1 MNLGK
6 QARGWFWLTTTA
18 IIGGIVAAGPGATTA
33 SAQTPPAASGASAT
47 VTVSIPAGPL
57 ENAILSFGRQANLR
71 MVYPSAITRGRSTA
85 GVKGTLSVSA
95 AVSGLLS
102 GSGLNYALAGGNT
115 VRIFDP
121 AGQTG
126 ESGGSAAAGS
136 TLLAPITVQGTGLE
150 GARGIIESNGYVGKS
165 GRTATKTD
173 TPVAETAQSITTVS
187 RKQLDD
193 LKPQNLSEALNYT
206 PGARIGQYGAEPRFD
221 AFKVRGTDLSTTGIF
236 RDGLRQVSSQ
246 NGSAR
251 LEPYGVEAVSILRGP
266 AASIY
271 GASSSGGIV
280 DIISKRPTEE
290 TLREVELQ
298 YGSYGR
304 VQGAF
309 DLSGAVDDEKTMLY
323 RLTGVARDGRNEI
336 SAIKDDRLFI
346 APAFTFQPD
355 AGTKLTLLGE
365 YMDSTTGGTWGY
377 INNYGSDGKSIGAT
391 PVYGGDSRF
400 NDFEQKQWRVGYE
413 FEHEINDNVTLYSKA
428 RYSGLSADQQWVFAN
443 YPGITIED
451 NEGVSADNY
460 LKTEFDTGPA
470 KHTLLTGIDFS
481 HMSYTSKQGNG
492 ASPFTDTFTYVPDV
506 SLILKQRMNTLGI
519 YAQDQVEI
527 DRWRLTAGIRH
538 DWLDTEY
545 QSQTV
550 GAAAAPTYDGDET
563 KTTGRASLGY
573 VFDSGVMPYVSYGT
587 SFVANPGVIIT
598 TGTVTGQA
606 QPTVGKQY
614 ELGVKY
620 ALPQYNALLSAAFFN
635 LDQDNA
641 TVYET
646 SSGINLLRQLDLRS
660 RGVELEATA
669 SLDNGWSLIGSYS
682 YNDVEITK
690 LTSETVGRQLNSSP
704 YHTFSLWADYE
715 FQGGALEGL
724 GIGAGLRYVGS
735 SFGDN
740 QHTPILD
747 NEARTFVDASLRYD
761 LGKALPS
768 LEGVK
773 LQINATNLLDEVKQV
788 CTTGF
793 CYYDEGRKIVG
804 SIRYR
809 F

>member
-1 MNLGK
+1 MS
-6 QARGWFWLTTTA
+6 W
-18 IIGGIVAAGPGATTA
+18 
-33 SAQTPPAASGASAT
+33 
-47 VTVSIPAGPL
+47 
-57 ENAILSFGRQANLR
+57 
-71 MVYPSAITRGRSTA
+71 
-85 GVKGTLSVSA
+85 
-95 AVSGLLS
+95 
-102 GSGLNYALAGGNT
+102 
-115 VRIFDP
+115 
-121 AGQTG
+121 
-126 ESGGSAAAGS
+126 
-136 TLLAPITVQGTGLE
+136 
-150 GARGIIESNGYVGKS
+150 
-165 GRTATKTD
+165 
-173 TPVAETAQSITTVS
+173 S
-187 RKQLDD
+187 R
-193 LKPQNLSEALNYT
+193 
-206 PGARIGQYGAEPRFD
+206 
-221 AFKVRGTDLSTTGIF
+221 
-236 RDGLRQVSSQ
+236 
-246 NGSAR
+246 
-251 LEPYGVEAVSILRGP
+251 
-266 AASIY
+266 
-271 GASSSGGIV
+271 
-280 DIISKRPTEE
+280 
-290 TLREVELQ
+290 
-298 YGSYGR
+298 
-304 VQGAF
+304 
-309 DLSGAVDDEKTMLY
+309 
-323 RLTGVARDGRNEI
+323 
-336 SAIKDDRLFI
+336 
-346 APAFTFQPD
+346 
-355 AGTKLTLLGE
+355 
-365 YMDSTTGGTWGY
+365 
-377 INNYGSDGKSIGAT
+377 
-391 PVYGGDSRF
+391 
-400 NDFEQKQWRVGYE
+400 
-413 FEHEINDNVTLYSKA
+413 
-428 RYSGLSADQQWVFAN
+428 
-443 YPGITIED
+443 GITIED

-481 HMSYTSKQGNG
+481 HMSYTSKQGSG
-492 ASPFTDTFTYVPDV
+492 ASLFTDTFTYVPDV

-545 QSQTV
+545 QTQTV
-550 GAAAAPTYDGDET
+550 GDAAAPIYDGDET

-573 VFDSGVMPYVSYGT
+573 VFDSGVMPYISYGT

-606 QPTVGKQY
+606 QPTLGKQY

-690 LTSETVGRQLNSSP
+690 LTSETVGKQLNSSP

-715 FQGGALEGL
+715 FQSGALEGL
-724 GIGAGLRYVGS
+724 GIGAGVRYVGS

-793 CYYDEGRKIVG
+793 CYYDEGRKVVG

>member
-1 MNLGK
+1 
-6 QARGWFWLTTTA
+6 
-18 IIGGIVAAGPGATTA
+18 
-33 SAQTPPAASGASAT
+33 
-47 VTVSIPAGPL
+47 
-57 ENAILSFGRQANLR
+57 
-71 MVYPSAITRGRSTA
+71 
-85 GVKGTLSVSA
+85 
-95 AVSGLLS
+95 
-102 GSGLNYALAGGNT
+102 
-115 VRIFDP
+115 
-121 AGQTG
+121 
-126 ESGGSAAAGS
+126 
-136 TLLAPITVQGTGLE
+136 
-150 GARGIIESNGYVGKS
+150 
-165 GRTATKTD
+165 
-173 TPVAETAQSITTVS
+173 
-187 RKQLDD
+187 
-193 LKPQNLSEALNYT
+193 
-206 PGARIGQYGAEPRFD
+206 
-221 AFKVRGTDLSTTGIF
+221 
-236 RDGLRQVSSQ
+236 
-246 NGSAR
+246 
-251 LEPYGVEAVSILRGP
+251 
-266 AASIY
+266 
-271 GASSSGGIV
+271 
-280 DIISKRPTEE
+280 
-290 TLREVELQ
+290 
-298 YGSYGR
+298 
-304 VQGAF
+304 
-309 DLSGAVDDEKTMLY
+309 
-323 RLTGVARDGRNEI
+323 
-336 SAIKDDRLFI
+336 
-346 APAFTFQPD
+346 
-355 AGTKLTLLGE
+355 
-365 YMDSTTGGTWGY
+365 
-377 INNYGSDGKSIGAT
+377 
-391 PVYGGDSRF
+391 
-400 NDFEQKQWRVGYE
+400 
-413 FEHEINDNVTLYSKA
+413 
-428 RYSGLSADQQWVFAN
+428 ADQQWVFAN

-747 NEARTFVDASLRYD
+747 NESRTFVDASLRYD

-768 LEGVK
+768 LDGVK
-773 LQINATNLLDEVKQV
+773 LQVNATNLLDEVKQV